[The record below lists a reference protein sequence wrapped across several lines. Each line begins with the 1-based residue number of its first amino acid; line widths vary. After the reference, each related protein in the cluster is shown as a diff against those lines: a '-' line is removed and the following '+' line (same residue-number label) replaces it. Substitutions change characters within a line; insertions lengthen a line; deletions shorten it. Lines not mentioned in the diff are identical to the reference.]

1 MKNIETI
8 CVQSGYQPKN
18 GESRVLP
25 IHQSTT
31 FYYET
36 PEQMANLFDL
46 SEDGHIY
53 SRISNPTVACLEA
66 KLAELE
72 GGSGALACSSGLAAE
87 TIAILTV
94 CQAGDNI
101 LALST
106 IYGGSYN
113 LFNVTLRKYGIETRF
128 LSPNATA
135 EEIQSKI
142 DDRTKLLFC
151 ETVAN
156 PAMVVCDFDKLSAVC
171 RKNGILFVVDNT
183 LATPYLVKPL
193 EHGANVVIHSTTKYM
208 DGHAT
213 CVGGMIVD
221 GGNFEFDS
229 ARYPDF
235 TEPDESYHGLVYK
248 DLKSTAYVTKA
259 RVQYMRDIGAC
270 MSPFN
275 AFLTNLGTET
285 LHVRMQRHSDNALKV
300 AQMLQ
305 NHPQVEWVKYPGLQS
320 DPQHALAAKYFR
332 NGFSGMVVFGIKGGR
347 QAAME
352 FQKSLKLM
360 SVVTHIADV
369 RSCCL
374 HPASTTHRQ
383 LSDSDLKQAG
393 VSDNLI
399 RLSVGIENV
408 EDILQ
413 DISQALDGV
422 K

>member
-332 NGFSGMVVFGIKGGR
+332 NGFSGMVVFGNKGGR